1 MEKILQVGVKAFLKN
16 IDGKFLLL
24 KRNHDKYNNTKGSWD
39 LSGGRIEL
47 GTSLIENLQRE
58 VKEETTLTIISIPQL
73 IYAQDILHYENK
85 HVVRLTYST
94 ECEGEIILDTTEN
107 TEYKW
112 LTLEEMK
119 QQEDLDQ
126 YVKEILDKGLI
137 K

>member
-16 IDGKFLLL
+16 VEGKFLLL
-24 KRNHDKYNNTKGSWD
+24 KRNPAKYNNTKGSWD
-39 LSGGRIEL
+39 LPGGRIEV
-47 GTSLIENLQRE
+47 GTSLFENLERE
-58 VKEETTLTIISIPQL
+58 IKEETTLTIISIPKL
-73 IYAQDILHYENK
+73 ICAQDILHYQNT
-85 HVVRLTYST
+85 HVVRLTYIA

-112 LTLEEMK
+112 LTIEEIK